1 MERVLGSNFSFAT
14 LVILLLR
21 LVTGCPQEREKG
33 RQEQPLPFPP
43 KSLWCPQQAPRSV
56 LEDSLRDPQ
65 EPRQRSPGPPPVR
78 RRALRD
84 SLSVRAPCRWPDA
97 VQLRAAYKGSVARSP
112 RARTRA

>member
-43 KSLWCPQQAPRSV
+43 KSLWCPQQAPRNV

-65 EPRQRSPGPPPVR
+65 EPQGTEAPG
-78 RRALRD
+78 LRPCGA
-84 SLSVRAPCRWPDA
+84 APCAIP
-97 VQLRAAYKGSVARSP
+97 
-112 RARTRA
+112 